1 MPMTLPVDSPQTARV
16 VDTDRLYEHN
26 QAGKK
31 KHAAHFCPYLLKQK
45 APFFKS

>member
-26 QAGKK
+26 LAGKRNMRLIFV
-31 KHAAHFCPYLLKQK
+31 HTY
-45 APFFKS
+45 